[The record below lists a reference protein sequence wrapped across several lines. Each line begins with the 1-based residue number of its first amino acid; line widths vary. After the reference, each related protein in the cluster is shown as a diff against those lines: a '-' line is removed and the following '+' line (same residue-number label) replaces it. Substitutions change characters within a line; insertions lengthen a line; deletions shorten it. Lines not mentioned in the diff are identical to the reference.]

1 MPLTHRLP
9 LNFLITSAVA
19 LGCPLLAPCF
29 GPAADDLAREAVTL
43 RARYSAELGDL
54 TAWCREKNLLP
65 EAKTTADLA
74 APPGRYTIVLPL
86 LPRDVGGI
94 RAAQA
99 ASDDRDLWQRRLL
112 KLRQDQA
119 AALFEL
125 AVRSARCHMGTLA
138 YRLAQEA
145 IQADPDHEG
154 ARRVFGYAKYQKQ
167 WRTSFEL
174 MMLRNGM
181 TWSDK
186 FGWIERVNLPR
197 YAAGE
202 RLFGDTWI
210 DAASDAALHAEITAG
225 WDILTEHYRIRTN
238 RGIEAAVTL
247 GAKLENLQ
255 RVWRQVF
262 LRYYASEA
270 EIESL
275 FNQQPPRVEFSPRL
289 DVVYF
294 RNKEQYHKALKPM
307 IPDVGISMGVYV
319 PENRTAYFYA
329 GSEDSERSM
338 YHEATHQLFQQSR
351 PNSDNAGRRANCWL
365 IEGIA
370 MYMESLRR
378 QGDSFVLG
386 GLNDVRLQAARRHL
400 EEGDFYVPFDKLV
413 RMGKRDV
420 QGHPHVAKLYSQI
433 AAMAS
438 FLMHYD
444 DGRYREALVNTLAAI
459 YDGNGDPD
467 LLARA
472 TGVSYAELDNQ
483 YRAYMEIGAEP
494 ARENTK
500 SGIRNPKHIQ
510 MQKSK

>member
-1 MPLTHRLP
+1 MVHLIYAAYAPSAIEFPDNISRRAGLP
-9 LNFLITSAVA
+9 VA
-19 LGCPLLAPCF
+19 CAPFRPGSRRSRPRGRHPPGPLLGRARRSDGLVP
-29 GPAADDLAREAVTL
+29 GKEPLARSQDYGGPCRATRAVHD
-43 RARYSAELGDL
+43 RA
-54 TAWCREKNLLP
+54 
-65 EAKTTADLA
+65 A
-74 APPGRYTIVLPL
+74 AAAAGRR
-86 LPRDVGGI
+86 RDS

-210 DAASDAALHAEITAG
+210 EAASDAALHAEITAG

-386 GLNDVRLQAARRHL
+386 GLNDVRLQAC
-400 EEGDFYVPFDKLV
+400 
-413 RMGKRDV
+413 
-420 QGHPHVAKLYSQI
+420 
-433 AAMAS
+433 AATS
-438 FLMHYD
+438 
-444 DGRYREALVNTLAAI
+444 GR
-459 YDGNGDPD
+459 G
-467 LLARA
+467 
-472 TGVSYAELDNQ
+472 
-483 YRAYMEIGAEP
+483 
-494 ARENTK
+494 
-500 SGIRNPKHIQ
+500 
-510 MQKSK
+510 